1 MSAVPRVVRNDWS
14 SVTVPE
20 LGKWTP
26 TMTVTV
32 VVPAYDNQEKLDVV
46 LAALTRQTYPQ
57 HLLDVVVA
65 DDGSQPPLDLPE
77 IRPERTRLLW
87 GPGYSTSWGCSNAGD
102 IAARAA
108 EGDIIQRLD
117 SDMLVYPEHVEAQ
130 ARWHHVLP
138 YAVTLGTKRMI
149 DTAPGSVTWPTPQQ
163 VASIGSIHDLF
174 DYAASEPHDYIE
186 KILRNTDD
194 LRGGDH
200 LNFMAHVGAT
210 WAMRRDLYHLSG
222 GTDTMLR
229 LGEDNEFAYR
239 LHQVGAVFIPEWEA
253 RSWHLGL
260 THMMQQA
267 AKLRRYN
274 RPFLAEQ
281 MPYPRW
287 LRKVGGSAWKVPL
300 VTAVVEVDGH
310 PLELV
315 RACVDALLRGTEQD
329 VRVCL
334 VGRWD
339 ELTEERQSVLR
350 DPLLELRL
358 IDATYRSDP
367 RVRLVTEVPASV
379 FPSAHLLEVPVT
391 AGFTPSALARLVGEA
406 DQHQV
411 GLVQVTGAGRAPV
424 RLWRTAALGRISWFG
439 EGVEREQAV
448 TEVYGART
456 LTAVGVGVTD
466 LSGVPLELLDEGV
479 AGLAQGES
487 GKWLPKTVE
496 VGGLRSLAQATAL
509 VGKLGA
515 ARAKAKIRRLRVRRK

>member
-1 MSAVPRVVRNDWS
+1 MSAHAVPRVVRNDWS
-14 SVTVPE
+14 SVSVPE
-20 LGKWTP
+20 LGAWTP

-32 VVPAYDNQEKLDVV
+32 VVPAYNNQEKLDVV
-46 LAALTRQTYPQ
+46 LAALTRQTYPA
-57 HLLDVVVA
+57 HLLDVVVV
-65 DDGSQPPLDLPE
+65 DDGSQPPLHLPG

-87 GPGYSTSWGCSNAGD
+87 GPDYSTSWGCSNAGD

-149 DTAPGSVTWPTPQQ
+149 DTAPGSVSWPTPEK
-163 VASIGSIHDLF
+163 VASIRSIHDLF

-186 KILRNTDD
+186 KILRGTDD
-194 LRGGDH
+194 LRAGDH

-222 GTDTMLR
+222 GTDNLLR

-267 AKLRRYN
+267 AQLRRYN

-300 VTAVVEVDGH
+300 VTAVVEVDGQ

-315 RACVDALLRGTEQD
+315 RACVDALLRGSEQD
-329 VRVCL
+329 LRVRL

-358 IDATYRSDP
+358 IGATYRSDP
-367 RVRLVTEVPASV
+367 RVSLVTDVPESV

-391 AGFTPSALARLVGEA
+391 AGFSRSALGRLVDEA

-411 GLVQVTGAGRAPV
+411 GLVEVAGPAPV
-424 RLWRTAALGRISWFG
+424 RLWRTAALGRIAWFDVG
-439 EGVEREQAV
+439 APRAQAV

-456 LTAVGVGVTD
+456 LTAAEAGVSD
-466 LSGVPLELLDEGV
+466 LSAVPLELLDEGV
-479 AGLAQGES
+479 AGLKQS
-487 GKWLPKTVE
+487 DPGKWLPATVQ

-509 VGKLGA
+509 VGRLSA
-515 ARAKAKIRRLRVRRK
+515 ARAKAKIRRLSVRRK